1 MPTTT
6 YIQWLLYCNPKRFLF
21 GLLFFSIANLSAQ
34 FVINEP
40 LTESVSIN
48 AHAYIA
54 NTGNTDYSFQ
64 DILKA
69 PKDITFK
76 SIASVGENI
85 GFTTDRYWIK
95 FQIENKTDAP
105 VNYFLEAAR
114 PIIDSL
120 TLYSSTQSSEL
131 QIQENGDA
139 IAFTHKSVK
148 HRKSI
153 FEIDIAPKETFTG
166 YLRIKNDGEALDVPL
181 RLHSD
186 ISLLQETY
194 AEQVFYG
201 LFYGVL
207 LLAFVV
213 YLFFYFGLK
222 NRLFLWYTAYILFVG
237 LLQFS
242 LDGFFHQ
249 YITPQAGWLND
260 RAVLLIACISLVF
273 FLKYTEHFLQIAK
286 VHNYLP
292 KLFRLEILLLTATF
306 TGLVLFPRFLEYG
319 YPLANFIGLLA
330 LLSVVGSIILKVVN
344 KQKVDVFFIGGI
356 SFLVLGFIVFILNNL
371 GILPHSFI
379 AENGPKF
386 GTGLEIIF
394 LSISMSNKIKSLR
407 EENEYNQRIALQRS
421 KDMNDIKSHFLSNL
435 SHELR
440 TPLNLIMGVA
450 SSIENEASRPN
461 LKEQAELIMAS
472 SKSLLSSI
480 NDIVDFTDIEKGNY
494 TLKEAPFN
502 LHEALEKVQHTI
514 MPLAKDKKLIFK
526 GVELENLPKEIYGDE
541 KKLIQV
547 LTNLLDNAVKFTNTG
562 TICLK
567 VKAANSLK
575 NRTKL
580 SFYIRDTGIG
590 ISEEKISTAFE
601 SFTKHSFGD
610 KRQFDGLGLGLYIA
624 KTCVELQ
631 NGTIDLRENSDGGT
645 TCKIQLDYKVLA
657 EVKEEQVALA
667 NCKVLLVE
675 DNKMNQTVI
684 KMFMKKHDGVELVI
698 ANNGQEGLDKLKQ
711 QKFDIVLMDLQMP
724 IMDGFEA
731 IERIRKN
738 RTNNIPSTIPIIVLT
753 ADCTDASYNRV
764 QKLGVDDFMTKPIL
778 EKVLLKKI
786 KAAIGNKLQL
796 AS

>member
-1 MPTTT
+1 MPTNTKL
-6 YIQWLLYCNPKRFLF
+6 QSLLHYNPKRVFFGLFLF
-21 GLLFFSIANLSAQ
+21 CFANLSAQ
-34 FVINEP
+34 FIINEP

-48 AHAYIA
+48 EHASIA
-54 NTGNTDYSFQ
+54 NTGTDDYSLQ
-64 DILKA
+64 DIMGTS
-69 PKDITFK
+69 KDISFE
-76 SIASVGENI
+76 SVAFVGENI
-85 GFTTDRYWIK
+85 GFTTDSYWVK
-95 FQIENKTDAP
+95 FKIQNNTDAP

-120 TLYSSTQSSEL
+120 TLYSSTKTGKI

-139 IAFTHKSVK
+139 IAFEDKSVK

-153 FEIDIAPKETFTG
+153 FKIDIPPTEIFTG
-166 YLRIKNDGEALDVPL
+166 YLRIKNDGEALVVPL
-181 RLHSD
+181 RLHSNT
-186 ISLLQETY
+186 SLLRETY
-194 AEQVFYG
+194 TEQVFYG

-222 NRLFLWYTAYILFVG
+222 TRVFLWYTLYILFVG
-237 LLQFS
+237 MLQFS

-249 YITPQAGWLND
+249 YITPEAGWLND
-260 RAVLLIACISLVF
+260 RAVLLIACISMIF
-273 FLKYTEHFLQIAK
+273 FLKYTEHFLEIGK
-286 VHNYLP
+286 VHRYLP
-292 KLFRLEILLLTATF
+292 KLFRLEILFLTATF
-306 TGLVLFPRFLEYG
+306 TGLVMFPRFLEYG

-330 LLSVVGSIILKVVN
+330 LLTVVGSIVLKAAK
-344 KQKVDVFFIGGI
+344 KQRIDVFFIGGI
-356 SFLVLGFIVFILNNL
+356 SFLIMGFVVFILNNV
-371 GILPHSFI
+371 GVLPHSFI

-407 EENEYNQRIALQRS
+407 EENEFNQRVALQRS

-502 LHEALEKVQHTI
+502 LHDALEKVQNTI
-514 MPLAKDKKLIFK
+514 MPLAKDKKLVFE
-526 GVELENLPKEIYGDE
+526 GVELEHLPKEIYGDE
-541 KKLIQV
+541 KKLIQI
-547 LTNLLDNAVKFTNTG
+547 LTNLLDNAVKFTTTG

-567 VKAANSLK
+567 VKATDSQK

-624 KTCVELQ
+624 KTFVELQ
-631 NGTIDLRENSDGGT
+631 NGKIDS
-645 TCKIQLDYKVLA
+645 
-657 EVKEEQVALA
+657 
-667 NCKVLLVE
+667 
-675 DNKMNQTVI
+675 
-684 KMFMKKHDGVELVI
+684 
-698 ANNGQEGLDKLKQ
+698 
-711 QKFDIVLMDLQMP
+711 
-724 IMDGFEA
+724 
-731 IERIRKN
+731 
-738 RTNNIPSTIPIIVLT
+738 
-753 ADCTDASYNRV
+753 
-764 QKLGVDDFMTKPIL
+764 
-778 EKVLLKKI
+778 
-786 KAAIGNKLQL
+786 
-796 AS
+796 